1 MGTVPCRSRVR
12 DRRSVLCRSAPVFSS
27 VLLFSLLPLGP
38 AACQVSEGDPQM
50 IPLPA
55 PRLDG
60 PMSVEEAFEQR
71 RSVRSFPGDAL
82 SLESL
87 SQLLWAAQGV
97 TQPSEEPPEGFRWEW
112 MGGLRTAP
120 SAGALYP
127 LELYALVGSVA
138 TLPPGLYRYVPTA
151 HALSLVAGEDL
162 REALWGAALRQTAI
176 REAPVSLVFA
186 AVIARTRA
194 KYGDRAE
201 RYVHVEVGSAAEN
214 VYLQAEPLGLGTVF
228 MGAFDDAAVRDVL
241 GLPGDQDVFG
251 IMPVGRRGSG

>member
-1 MGTVPCRSRVR
+1 MGIVPRG
-12 DRRSVLCRSAPVFSS
+12 RRIREALCTPSGPIRLLSLVVLPF
-27 VLLFSLLPLGP
+27 LLPLGP
-38 AACQVSEGDPQM
+38 AACQAPGGDPEM

-60 PMSVEEAFEQR
+60 SMSVEEAFQQR

-87 SQLLWAAQGV
+87 AQLLWAAQGV
-97 TQPSEEPPEGFRWEW
+97 TQPSDEPPEGFRWEW

-127 LELYALVGSVA
+127 LELYALVGSVE
-138 TLPPGLYRYVPTA
+138 TLASGLYRYVPTA
-151 HALSLVAGEDL
+151 HALELVAGDDL
-162 REALWGAALRQTAI
+162 RDLLWGAALRQTAI
-176 REAPVSLVFA
+176 REAPVTLVFA
-186 AVIARTRA
+186 AVLARTAA

-201 RYVHVEVGSAAEN
+201 RYVHIEVGSAAEN

-251 IMPVGRRGSG
+251 IMPVGRLGPG

>member
-1 MGTVPCRSRVR
+1 MGTVPRGRRVR
-12 DRRSVLCRSAPVFSS
+12 EALYTPSGPVRLFS
-27 VLLFSLLPLGP
+27 LLTLFSLLPMGL
-38 AACQVSEGDPQM
+38 AACQASGGDQEM

-55 PRLDG
+55 PRPDG
-60 PMSVEEAFEQR
+60 PMSVEEAVEQR

-82 SLESL
+82 DLESL

-127 LELYALVGSVA
+127 LELYALVGSVES
-138 TLPPGLYRYVPTA
+138 LSPGLYRYVPTA
-151 HALSLVAGEDL
+151 HALELVAGEDL
-162 REALWGAALRQTAI
+162 RDALWGAALRQTAI
-176 REAPVSLVFA
+176 REAPVTLVFA
-186 AVIARTRA
+186 AVIARTAA

-201 RYVHVEVGSAAEN
+201 RYVHIEVGSAAEN
-214 VYLQAEPLGLGTVF
+214 VYLQVEPLGLGTVF

-251 IMPVGRRGSG
+251 IMPVGRKGPG